1 MDRFRSLKA
10 DLRDAALATSANV
23 YSNQTHALNQRRGA
37 YHHPTF
43 LTHQTAR
50 KVKLIYMSDPKN
62 RLAVALDYP
71 DAYQAMKLVDSLGQT
86 CQWFK
91 VGMELYYAAGND
103 MIRQLRDRGFDV
115 FLDLKLHDIPNT
127 VAGAVRSATKAGAS
141 LLTIHASGGAAMMTA
156 AAEAAKAPGSP
167 RLLAVTVLTSM
178 DAAQLAGTG
187 ITASPADQ
195 VLRLAKLARQSGIDG
210 FVCSAEEV
218 ASVRAATGS
227 DALLVIPGIRPTGA
241 DIGDQKRIAT
251 PTQAIAQGAS
261 MLVVGR
267 PITQAADPGAVA
279 ENILDEI
286 AQAEASQRK

>member
-1 MDRFRSLKA
+1 
-10 DLRDAALATSANV
+10 
-23 YSNQTHALNQRRGA
+23 
-37 YHHPTF
+37 
-43 LTHQTAR
+43 
-50 KVKLIYMSDPKN
+50 MSDPKN

-91 VGMELYYAAGND
+91 VGMELHYAAGND
-103 MIRQLRDRGFDV
+103 IVRQLRDRGFDV

-141 LLTIHASGGAAMMTA
+141 LLTIHASGGSAMMTA

-178 DAAQLAGTG
+178 DASQLVATG
-187 ITASPADQ
+187 VTVSPAEQ
-195 VLRLAKLARQSGIDG
+195 VLRLANLATQSGIDG

-218 ASVRAATGS
+218 ASVRAATGPDS
-227 DALLVIPGIRPTGA
+227 LLVIPGIRPAGA
-241 DIGDQKRIAT
+241 AIGDQKRIAT
-251 PTQAIAQGAS
+251 PAQAIAHGAS

-267 PITQAADPGAVA
+267 PITQAKDPAAAA
-279 ENILDEI
+279 EAILEEI
-286 AQAEASQRK
+286 AKAIQPGQN